1 MNVYLAMSY
10 ALSCLAIVI
19 SLIVALMRVDK

>member
-1 MNVYLAMSY
+1 MNTYLAISY